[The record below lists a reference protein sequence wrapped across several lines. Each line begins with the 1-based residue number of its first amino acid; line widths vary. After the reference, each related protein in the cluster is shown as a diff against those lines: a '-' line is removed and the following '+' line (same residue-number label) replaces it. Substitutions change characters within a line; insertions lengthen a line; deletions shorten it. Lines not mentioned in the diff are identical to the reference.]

1 MRSSHESYR
10 VPPSAEPLCASRT
23 EGVSESGRHSA
34 TRISPLGPVIEASAC
49 ARMVPGLASSPPQ
62 LPEWWPPSR
71 HIASACA
78 ILATACACIAGAGAG
93 PALAASTDAGA
104 TLYAR
109 PVELLGHVLRFRG
122 SFGPAGAGSTVQ
134 VQRLLTDG
142 SWAPAATAVVAP
154 DGSFV
159 ARWRA
164 DVMGA
169 QTIRALLA
177 GDQAQ
182 AEAATA
188 DPPPTTHVTIFRP
201 AVASWYGPG
210 FYGKH
215 TACGQVMSHRLLGV
229 AHRTLPCGTPVTLLV
244 GGRSL
249 TAPVIDRGPFTTGIE
264 PRLPPLEL
272 PRPSERDHDALPT
285 CRW

>member
-1 MRSSHESYR
+1 M
-10 VPPSAEPLCASRT
+10 
-23 EGVSESGRHSA
+23 
-34 TRISPLGPVIEASAC
+34 
-49 ARMVPGLASSPPQ
+49 
-62 LPEWWPPSR
+62 
-71 HIASACA
+71 
-78 ILATACACIAGAGAG
+78 
-93 PALAASTDAGA
+93 
-104 TLYAR
+104 
-109 PVELLGHVLRFRG
+109 LRFRG

-249 TAPVIDRGPFTTGIE
+249 TVPVIDRGPFTTGIGYDVTSAAATQLGMTATTLIGV
-264 PRLPPLEL
+264 LPQRGAAMPVAPAPL
-272 PRPSERDHDALPT
+272 PAFPT
-285 CRW
+285 GGTSYSPAG